1 MARAWTEVGGGG
13 EEEEEEGR
21 TTATPDRTEGSRL
34 KEDQELVAREREG
47 LLSSG
52 ESLDA
57 LKVEEGLGLGLGAR
71 LEGRGE
77 ELELELELAMV
88 EKRRDVR
95 KNRWGGGAN
104 ETDRG
109 TSRRKNDIV
118 SMKEILV
125 GVFSI

>member
-1 MARAWTEVGGGG
+1 MGG

-21 TTATPDRTEGSRL
+21 TSATPVRTEGSRL

-77 ELELELELAMV
+77 ELELELELELAMV